1 MDAQLHLCLDSAIAF
16 KQIFQRA
23 EPNLA
28 PLALLAEWASVAS
41 LALSLKENH
50 TEEILNELKRM
61 KSELNTPIS
70 LQIPTELDIK
80 AYAFEL
86 QPNRLHLIPARWQN
100 HSIIGGVDLSKLK
113 DELRNQIA
121 LIHDADIEVAIQIE
135 SKLELVKQLHRIDAD
150 IAIFSTHQLVQAPR
164 GEMRRKAFSALIDAC
179 VLANKL
185 GLKVGV
191 SGGLDLISVEQVSRI
206 AQIQEVHVGQAIIAR
221 SMYRG
226 IEQAIKDFQMAIHKG
241 KQNPI

>member
-1 MDAQLHLCLDSAIAF
+1 MDAQLHLCLDSALAF
-16 KQIFQRA
+16 KKLFQRL

-28 PLALLAEWASVAS
+28 PLGLLAEWAGIAS
-41 LALSLKENH
+41 LALSLKENDA
-50 TEEILNELKRM
+50 EEILSELKRL

-86 QPNRLHLIPARWQN
+86 QPNRIHLIPSRWQ
-100 HSIIGGVDLSKLK
+100 HQSLIGGVDLSKLK
-113 DELRNQIA
+113 DDLRNQIA

-135 SKLELVKQLHRIDAD
+135 TKLELVKQLHRIDAD

-179 VLANKL
+179 VLAHKL

-206 AQIQEVHVGQAIIAR
+206 SQVQEIHIGQALIAR

-226 IEQAIKDFQMAIHKG
+226 IEQAIKEFQMAIQKG
-241 KQNPI
+241 KQNML